1 MKKHFYKY
9 LNSAIIAKYM
19 TKITRKD
26 VDKLAEMSRIEMTD
40 DEKNEIQ
47 KDLESILGYV
57 SELQEVVA
65 EEPPVEDRIG
75 MLKNVM
81 REDKDPHTEST
92 YTKEVIASAPNSQSN
107 YVKVKKI
114 L

>member
-1 MKKHFYKY
+1 
-9 LNSAIIAKYM
+9 M
-19 TKITRKD
+19 TNITRKD

-40 DEKNEIQ
+40 GEKDEIQ

-81 REDKDPHTEST
+81 REDEDPHVEST
-92 YTKEVIASAPNSQSN
+92 YTKEVVASAPNSEGD
-107 YVKVKKI
+107 YIKVKKI

>member
-1 MKKHFYKY
+1 
-9 LNSAIIAKYM
+9 M
-19 TKITRKD
+19 TKITKKD
-26 VDKLAEMSRIEMTD
+26 VDKLADLSRIEMTD

-81 REDKDPHTEST
+81 REDEGPHAERTH
-92 YTKEVIASAPNSQSN
+92 TKEVVASAPNSEGD
-107 YVKVKKI
+107 YIKVKKI